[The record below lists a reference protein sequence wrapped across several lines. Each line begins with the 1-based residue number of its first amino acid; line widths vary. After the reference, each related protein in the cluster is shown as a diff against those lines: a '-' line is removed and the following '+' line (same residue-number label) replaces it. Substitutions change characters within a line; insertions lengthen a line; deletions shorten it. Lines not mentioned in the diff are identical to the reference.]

1 MIKKYGAII
10 LILGLGFY
18 LAYMLLS
25 QDAVSKTGQDAH
37 EPQDQGAQNAQSD
50 QRDQRV
56 QRDQNDAGA
65 ETGNQKAVEQK
76 KIDFSG
82 NEGGGEDVEDENYF
96 ADDQEIFA
104 RKLYQKKLAPLSEK
118 EKIIWAF
125 RLSKTTIFL

>member
-1 MIKKYGAII
+1 MKKYGAII

-25 QDAVSKTGQDAH
+25 QDAVSNTGQDGR
-37 EPQDQGAQNAQSD
+37 EPQDQSV
-50 QRDQRV
+50 QRV
-56 QRDQNDAGA
+56 QRVQNETGA

-104 RKLYQKKLAPLSEK
+104 RKLYQKKLAPLSNK

>member
-1 MIKKYGAII
+1 MKKYGAII

-18 LAYMLLS
+18 LSYMLLS
-25 QDAVSKTGQDAH
+25 QDAVSNKGRS
-37 EPQDQGAQNAQSD
+37 EPQDQNAQS
-50 QRDQRV
+50 V
-56 QRDQNDAGA
+56 QPDKQETDA

-82 NEGGGEDVEDENYF
+82 KEGSGEDAEDENYF
-96 ADDQEIFA
+96 VDDQEIFD
-104 RKLYQKKLAPLSEK
+104 RKSYQKKLTPLSDK